1 MQAQPIEACPA
12 PKRVRVEGVPN
23 LYRRTKDGKYEAG
36 FTGADGKWH
45 IKTLRART
53 LTEAKRELRALHVGV
68 DRGEEVAPS
77 RRTFRVVAQE
87 FLDMCESRV
96 AAGEMAPRTL
106 DHYRGDLDRHVLPKL
121 GRHEIQKV
129 TPDMLARFLAEKCAS
144 GLSPW
149 SCRGL
154 LTPLGRIF
162 ALAVRRNYINE
173 NPLRRLDSSEL
184 PKGKK
189 KSEPRVL
196 TRNELTGCSRRRRT
210 STDR

>member
-1 MQAQPIEACPA
+1 MHTHPIEVSPV